1 MTIQAGAE
9 VDPTPRGS
17 ASEIELYLAEPAPP
31 DDMDVLQWW
40 GAHEDRFPHVA
51 RMAAQYLS
59 LACPASSTTVERFF
73 SLAGRILDKCTAHM
87 KEETLED
94 RLWAKLNRGRRVKME
109 LGAVSDG

>member
-1 MTIQAGAE
+1 MALTKHVMTIQAGAE

-17 ASEIELYLAEPAPP
+17 AGEIELYLAEAAPP

-59 LACPASSTTVERFF
+59 LACPASSTTVER
-73 SLAGRILDKCTAHM
+73 L
-87 KEETLED
+87 
-94 RLWAKLNRGRRVKME
+94 RRHR
-109 LGAVSDG
+109 